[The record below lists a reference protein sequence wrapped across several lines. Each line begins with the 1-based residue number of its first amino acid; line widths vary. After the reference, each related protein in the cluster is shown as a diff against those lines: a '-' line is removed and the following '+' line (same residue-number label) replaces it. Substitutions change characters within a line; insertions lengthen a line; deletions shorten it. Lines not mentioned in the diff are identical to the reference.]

1 VLKSIRPVSRDF
13 EEKDFLS
20 CGPKKIQLD
29 AKLAAGNFQNLSH
42 IEIDKAVSLR
52 AAS

>member
-1 VLKSIRPVSRDF
+1 VFKINPTCLPRL

-20 CGPKKIQLD
+20 CGPEKIRLD
-29 AKLAAGNFQNLSH
+29 AKLAAGNCQNLSH